1 MSLGF
6 LQFKEALFQQ
16 GIFSANHIRLLF
28 PDFNSDNLLYWQKKG
43 YIFRL
48 RNKWYCFREF
58 TTIADFHYL
67 VANTIYAP
75 SYISHQEALLFYGL
89 VPEHIVDS
97 VSVTTK
103 KTASFS
109 ILNRTYQYYSISPKY
124 FFGYDLKE
132 MRVNGMIRN
141 FLIADREKA
150 ILDFL
155 YIYNFYKKEQ
165 DISEIRFNEI
175 VLESEVDWKKMDNYL
190 ERFNNKALAKRI
202 RLIQKVYH
210 L

>member
-1 MSLGF
+1 MNISF
-6 LQFKEALFQQ
+6 IQFKEALFKQ
-16 GIFSANHIRLLF
+16 GIFSVNHIRLLF
-28 PDFNSDNLLYWQKKG
+28 PDFNTDNLLYWQKKG
-43 YIFRL
+43 YLFRL

-58 TTIADFHYL
+58 TTVTDFSFI

-89 VPEHIVDS
+89 LPEHVVDS
-97 VSVTTK
+97 ISSTTK
-103 KTASFS
+103 KTASFN
-109 ILNRTYQYYSISPKY
+109 ILNRTYKYYSISPKY

-132 MRVNGMIRN
+132 MLIGGNRRN

-155 YIYNFYKKEQ
+155 YINDFYKLEQ

-175 VLESEVDWKKMDNYL
+175 VLEHDVDWKKMDIYL
-190 ERFNNKALAKRI
+190 ERFNNKALETRI
-202 RLIQKVYH
+202 RLIQKVYN